1 MYLKFRFYS
10 LVFSRIYRQIF
21 NNKYIFNN
29 IIVDLRDFNSQ
40 FNKFFRLRSLF
51 SLVDCHTNSL
61 WISTKKAKIFGYT
74 YAGDIRTPNKLF
86 RVFLSI
92 LIRLYISYFLSLLN
106 YVQFNE
112 KQAIFFRQQTYAAS
126 FLHDFCLHVNI
137 NYFNLVFHDMKYPED
152 YKSNYFKIINKH
164 FAVDIT

>member
-1 MYLKFRFYS
+1 MNHVCDKKVWGRLLSFNFFKQSKKKLEDDFEILFYLKVRFYS
-10 LVFSRIYRQIF
+10 LVFSRIYPQIF
-21 NNKYIFNN
+21 NNKYIFSN

-74 YAGDIRTPNKLF
+74 YAEDIRTPNKLF

-106 YVQFNE
+106 
-112 KQAIFFRQQTYAAS
+112 
-126 FLHDFCLHVNI
+126 
-137 NYFNLVFHDMKYPED
+137 
-152 YKSNYFKIINKH
+152 
-164 FAVDIT
+164 